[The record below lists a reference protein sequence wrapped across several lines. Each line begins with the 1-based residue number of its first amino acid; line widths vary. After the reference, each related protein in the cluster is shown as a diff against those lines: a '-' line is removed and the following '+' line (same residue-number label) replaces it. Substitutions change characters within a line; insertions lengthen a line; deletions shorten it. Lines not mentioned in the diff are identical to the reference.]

1 MTTLGNIFLALSTL
15 IYLVMLSSIYGA
27 KPPQS
32 GDAAM
37 GYPIG
42 VILLNLAFLAFM
54 ALTTGII
61 AWKGDLEWVAA
72 DKASR
77 YALVIFG
84 LLGIVIVNAL
94 SGLFKYENG
103 PAPFLLRIYSAFV
116 PALFPLVLIA
126 VGAILLNDG
135 LRTPVNALAYKL
147 PLIGIFS
154 LSVLGIISAIGGWL
168 SESGQ
173 NAERRIQQ
181 MQDDEARYQQNHLKQ
196 IAACNP
202 MQDFTNILV
211 FTDRNHHPEV
221 REKALAKIKSNPGWQ
236 QELVKMLEGNASLE
250 AFTFLASNE
259 VDDKQLL
266 VKPVNTGVLHVADW
280 IRKTIQNAS
289 HESHFYADQFVW
301 DVERMLGSVEK
312 FQDMGVDY
320 LPAVR
325 QVRAAFNEP
334 SAYKKV
340 KFRCVSLLDD
350 WIKRHE

>member
-54 ALTTGII
+54 GLTTGII
-61 AWKGDLEWVAA
+61 AWKGGLEWVAA
-72 DKASR
+72 DKTSR
-77 YALVIFG
+77 YALLVFG

-103 PAPFLLRIYSAFV
+103 PAPFLMRIYSGFV

-135 LRTPVNALAYKL
+135 LRTPVNTLAYKL

-266 VKPVNTGVLHVADW
+266 VKPVNTGVLHVAGW

-325 QVRAAFNEP
+325 QVRG
-334 SAYKKV
+334 
-340 KFRCVSLLDD
+340 
-350 WIKRHE
+350 I